1 MTMHRRNNLKSKG
14 KCNMALLF
22 WGLIALGV
30 ACSWWRMNLILNH
43 PEQEER
49 LQEYARQR
57 KEARQEMYKKAAPVA
72 GAGAKLLFRL
82 LTKGRR

>member
-1 MTMHRRNNLKSKG
+1 MHRRNNLKSKG

-22 WGLIALGV
+22 WGLIALVV

-72 GAGAKLLFRL
+72 GAGGVRDAISSHS
-82 LTKGRR
+82 